1 MLINNGWLLFF
12 FGKNNMKRRYFNILT
27 ALVNIASFW
36 VGFKVFTL
44 GNDFLLLLQLLF
56 GWF

>member
-1 MLINNGWLLFF
+1 
-12 FGKNNMKRRYFNILT
+12 MKRRYFNILT

-44 GNDFLLLLQLLF
+44 GNDFFIVAAIIVWLVLIKLMSF
-56 GWF
+56 IKVRE

>member
-1 MLINNGWLLFF
+1 
-12 FGKNNMKRRYFNILT
+12 MKRRYFNILT